1 MKVRRI
7 LGLALTNMRRR
18 KLRTGLTALGI
29 IIGILAVVSISALSG
44 GFEVEMRGQI
54 AESLETDILIVMPGG
69 GIMGGGGLTYLSENE
84 SEYIATNITGVVA
97 VLPYMQ
103 QGATIHLGD
112 NETLDTLLTGLN
124 FTQLS
129 QVYGDRVEFAEG
141 GAPDPLIN
149 NTCVL
154 GYLEDPIAA
163 VGDNITVEFLIRIP
177 VWPFFNAKNFTFTVS
192 GLFEEAGTSGVMSF
206 DRGLFIPLNT
216 SKTLFDSEEISTIIV
231 KIADPD
237 QAETI
242 ADEIRDFYEDQ
253 AMVIVPTSIIEM
265 VSTLFNL
272 MEVFLLGIASIA
284 MLVAGISILNIML
297 VTVMER
303 TREIGVMKALGAKGR
318 TILSQ
323 FLTEAALLGFI
334 GAIVGIILGYG
345 LAYVM
350 GMLLPVMFSGLSS
363 SMGDQFGGMGSQNMG
378 QFSSF
383 TMTPVLT
390 LDTIIIAFTFSIL
403 ISVIFALYPA
413 RKAAKLD
420 PVKALRYE

>member
-1 MKVRRI
+1 MKARRI
-7 LGLALTNMRRR
+7 LGLAFTNMRRR

-44 GFEVEMRGQI
+44 GFEVEMRQQMT
-54 AESLETDILIVMPGG
+54 ESLETDILIVMPGG
-69 GIMGGGGLTYLSENE
+69 GMMGGGGLTYLTENE
-84 SEYIATNITGVVA
+84 SEYIATNITGVVG

-103 QGATIHLGD
+103 QGATIHYDD
-112 NETLDTLLTGLN
+112 NETLETLLTGLN
-124 FTQLS
+124 FTQLW
-129 QVYGDRVEFAEG
+129 QVYGERISFTDG
-141 GAPDPLIN
+141 GLPDPLIN

-154 GYLEDPIAA
+154 GYLEDPIAE
-163 VGDNITVEFLIRIP
+163 VGDSITVEVLIRTGGFP
-177 VWPFFNAKNFTFTVS
+177 PFIAKNYTFTVS
-192 GLFEEAGTSGVMSF
+192 GLLDEAGSSGMMSF
-206 DRGLFIPLNT
+206 DRGLFIHLNT
-216 SKTLFDSEEISTIIV
+216 SKTIFDSEEMSTIIV

-237 QAETI
+237 QAEAI

-253 AMVIVPTSIIEM
+253 AMVLVPSSLIDM
-265 VSTLFNL
+265 VSTMFDL
-272 MEVFLLGIASIA
+272 MEIFLLGIASIA

-323 FLTEAALLGFI
+323 FLAEAAILGFI
-334 GAIVGIILGYG
+334 GGVVGIILGYA
-345 LAYVM
+345 LAYLM
-350 GMLLPVMFSGLSS
+350 GMLLPVMISGMTSS
-363 SMGDQFGGMGSQNMG
+363 VEGMGFGGRADQFGG
-378 QFSSF
+378 F
-383 TMTPVLT
+383 TMTPILT
-390 LDTIIIAFTFSIL
+390 LDTIILAFAFSIL